1 MKFWNKADNDIFI
14 YGDISSDK
22 FFDTD
27 VTAKEFADDLSS
39 CKGAVTVHINSNGG
53 DCFTALAISNL
64 MKSSANFI
72 TVAIEGICAS
82 AATLIACGGNKITMA
97 ENALMM
103 IHAPSVGLM
112 DFMTAEDL
120 AKVQESLSAVKSAI
134 IETYKNRTGLEVT
147 ELEKMVDA
155 ETWLTATEA
164 KELGFID
171 EITGAVAEKIDNSK
185 RLIIL
190 NSVTLK
196 QNYYSRA
203 KEKLNMK
210 SETLLEKITNL
221 LGGKKN
227 QTAESARVESLQKLK
242 TENAAVNAIIDV
254 AIKDGA
260 KAEDVQKYLDAVA
273 NVEVTDKV
281 ADKILALIEDNLKS
295 GAESVGGSF
304 EVDKSK
310 AQAESIANF
319 ANKMR

>member
-221 LGGKKN
+221 LSGKKN
-227 QTAESARVESLQKLK
+227 QSAESARVESLQKLK

-254 AIKDGA
+254 AIAEGA
-260 KAEDVQKYLDAVA
+260 KVEDVQKYLDAVA

>member
-14 YGDISSDK
+14 DGDITSDK
-22 FFDTD
+22 FFETD

-82 AATLIACGGNKITMA
+82 AATLIACGGNRITMA

-221 LGGKKN
+221 LSGKKN
-227 QTAESARVESLQKLK
+227 QSAESARIETLQKLK

-254 AIKDGA
+254 AIAEGA

-295 GAESVGGSF
+295 GAEQVGGSF

-310 AQAESIANF
+310 AQADLIAQY
-319 ANKMR
+319 ANKTR